1 MCIYAYICVPKEIY
15 TSRQRLSKTETF
27 KGNLRMRS
35 SPVIKLDIQTQR
47 QDKKRK
53 TDAHIMIPEM
63 SCLTRVRKCFAGN
76 SMKAKEMNVCQKRPI
91 NVKRVLYGSRE
102 RHAIDKRV
110 VILRLRWAAWR
121 AFASALL
128 ATQWKQKRPMYAK
141 RDLYV
146 SGQTFKRDLHKRC
159 RY

>member
-1 MCIYAYICVPKEIY
+1 MYVYIYICVYAKRDLYE
-15 TSRQRLSKTETF
+15 STETF

-35 SPVIKLDIQTQR
+35 SPVMKLDIQTQR

-76 SMKAKEMNVCQKRPI
+76 SMKAKR
-91 NVKRVLYGSRE
+91 S
-102 RHAIDKRV
+102 
-110 VILRLRWAAWR
+110 
-121 AFASALL
+121 
-128 ATQWKQKRPMYAK
+128 MYAK

-146 SGQTFKRDLHKRC
+146 SEKTFKRDLHKRC
-159 RY
+159 TY